1 MLRKNFIAPLE
12 YQSLSNILAESLGS
26 GLEKEEEEMEVED
39 PIKDLIKSTVDYLT
53 EDDEKEILSLIKEL
67 ETGEEKDLVHELQRL
82 MNKYLDGEPIMAQIL
97 EILPRLESLSKP
109 LRIKILLNNI
119 DKVRYRVHTILTRL
133 NDLETEEEIPDI
145 LRTLASAEL
154 ISPEEEKKLMQD
166 DAALEINTIVD
177 IIKESKK

>member
-1 MLRKNFIAPLE
+1 
-12 YQSLSNILAESLGS
+12 
-26 GLEKEEEEMEVED
+26 
-39 PIKDLIKSTVDYLT
+39 
-53 EDDEKEILSLIKEL
+53 
-67 ETGEEKDLVHELQRL
+67 
-82 MNKYLDGEPIMAQIL
+82 MAQIL
-97 EILPRLESLSKP
+97 ETLPRLESLSKP

-154 ISPEEEKKLMQD
+154 ISPDGEKKLMQD